1 MCLLDDFF
9 VNLTTVTVHYALLA
23 QAIPPKNLDCHFS
36 GVACGISLHWYAEL
50 IPRPHRAQK
59 DACTTL
65 VSSEKPAHLR
75 QKMREIEP
83 NL

>member
-1 MCLLDDFF
+1 M
-9 VNLTTVTVHYALLA
+9 
-23 QAIPPKNLDCHFS
+23 
-36 GVACGISLHWYAEL
+36 ACGISLHWYAEL

-83 NL
+83 NLKFFAFFFAAIVIEA

>member
-1 MCLLDDFF
+1 MCLLDKIFF
-9 VNLTTVTVHYALLA
+9 VNLTTATVHNALLA

-50 IPRPHRAQK
+50 MPDLTDHR
-59 DACTTL
+59 DACTAL
-65 VSSEKPAHLR
+65 VSSENPAHLR
-75 QKMREIEP
+75 QKMREIKP